1 MNKDQVKG
9 RVEEAKGK
17 VKEVT
22 VKILNDD
29 EMELE
34 GNIEKKIGKVKAGFG
49 VLKGDIKNSK
59 CSSFFITEVMILNN
73 LL

>member
-17 VKEVT
+17 GKEVT
-22 VKILNDD
+22 GKILNDD

-34 GNIEKKIGKVKAGFG
+34 GNVEKKIGKVKAGFG
-49 VLKGDIKNSK
+49 DLKDDIKKSK
-59 CSSFFITEVMILNN
+59 
-73 LL
+73 

>member
-22 VKILNDD
+22 GKILNDD
-29 EMELE
+29 ELELE
-34 GNIEKKIGKVKAGFG
+34 GNVEKKVGKVKAGFAEQRSRFQT
-49 VLKGDIKNSK
+49 NS
-59 CSSFFITEVMILNN
+59 SSRHS
-73 LL
+73 